1 MRVERFLKV
10 KSSGLREY
18 GGKRKKVLADEIRL
32 RQHPVEGDGHQDKEQ
47 RIAGESWARS
57 LMTKKLRLPY
67 PARKAAAG
75 DAEQVLRAV
84 NL

>member
-1 MRVERFLKV
+1 M

-32 RQHPVEGDGHQDKEQ
+32 RQHPEEGDGHQDKEQ
-47 RIAGESWARS
+47 RIAGESWARF
-57 LMTKKLRLPY
+57 LAKKKERLPH
-67 PARKAAAG
+67 PTRKAAAG
-75 DAEQVLRAV
+75 DVEQVRRAV